1 MRAARRPRR
10 HVLRLPALFGVALL
24 LLTGCATAGTSRSE
38 GDKPLVLTTFTILA
52 DMTRA
57 VGGDRVEVES
67 ITKPG
72 AEIHEY
78 EPTPEDVKKAS
89 RADLVLANGLGLEAW
104 TERFLHDADA
114 EHRTVSDGVDPM
126 PIAAGASEGKPNPH
140 AWMSPR
146 AAQRY
151 TDTIAEALAELSP
164 EHAEEFRENARKY
177 REQLEQVHTEVQ
189 DAVAAL
195 PADHRVLLTC
205 EGAFSYL
212 ARDTGLSEHYLWP
225 VNSDDQGTAQ
235 QIRSAID
242 AVRQRGVPAV
252 FCESTVSDRT
262 MRQVVEATDAR
273 YGGTLYVDSLSE
285 EGGPVPTFLDLLRH
299 DARTITAGLSG
310 ARDGADS

>member
-10 HVLRLPALFGVALL
+10 HVLRLPALLGVALL
-24 LLTGCATAGTSRSE
+24 LLTGC
-38 GDKPLVLTTFTILA
+38 
-52 DMTRA
+52 
-57 VGGDRVEVES
+57 
-67 ITKPG
+67 
-72 AEIHEY
+72 
-78 EPTPEDVKKAS
+78 
-89 RADLVLANGLGLEAW
+89 
-104 TERFLHDADA
+104 
-114 EHRTVSDGVDPM
+114 
-126 PIAAGASEGKPNPH
+126 AAGASEGKPNPH

-164 EHAEEFRENARKY
+164 EHAEEFRENARRY
-177 REQLEQVHTEVQ
+177 QEQLEQVHTEVQ

-195 PADHRVLLTC
+195 PADHRVLLSC

-242 AVRQRGVPAV
+242 TVRQRGVPAV
-252 FCESTVSDRT
+252 FCESTVSDAT
-262 MRQVVEATDAR
+262 MRQVVDATEAR

-310 ARDGADS
+310 DQGGEGS